1 MINAVLISY
10 TRIWKYEKGIHNHLV
25 PYEGDMDLTAYL
37 QKLISVGFDGPASLD
52 VYQYDYEAVA
62 EKSVE
67 YLKQILCPSAI

>member
-1 MINAVLISY
+1 MYLLGRTQMIPAASY
-10 TRIWKYEKGIHNHLV
+10 EDHLV

-37 QKLISVGFDGPASLD
+37 QKLISVGFDGTASLD

-67 YLKQILCPSAI
+67 YLKQILCQSAI